1 MMDHDD
7 DQTKL
12 SFVGELTKKERRV
25 LGVLIEK
32 SLTTPEYYPLTLKA
46 LTTGCNQKSN
56 RSPLSNYDEY
66 DVEEILDGLRGRGL
80 VASVHSAGGRSERY
94 RHLLRDSTGWNN
106 RKLAIMGELLLR
118 GRQQTGELRSRAS
131 RMAEITSLDEL
142 REELTELQTS
152 GYVQSTGELQRRGIE
167 VDHALYLPEENKT
180 LAVAA
185 GTPDSAGGS
194 SASAE
199 ATRFDSDDDT
209 STTSG
214 SAAASSFSTGTA
226 AASSASAATPASD
239 ALAERVTEL
248 EQELTRLADRVA
260 ELERLIS

>member
-1 MMDHDD
+1 MDHDD

-131 RMAEITSLDEL
+131 RMAEITSLEEL

-152 GYVQSTGELQRRGIE
+152 GYVQSTGELQRRGVE
-167 VDHALYLPEENKT
+167 VDHALYLPQENKT

-185 GTPDSAGGS
+185 GTPDSAGES
-194 SASAE
+194 SVDTE
-199 ATRFDSDDDT
+199 ATRPDSDSNT
-209 STTSG
+209 SES
-214 SAAASSFSTGTA
+214 SAASSFSAGTA